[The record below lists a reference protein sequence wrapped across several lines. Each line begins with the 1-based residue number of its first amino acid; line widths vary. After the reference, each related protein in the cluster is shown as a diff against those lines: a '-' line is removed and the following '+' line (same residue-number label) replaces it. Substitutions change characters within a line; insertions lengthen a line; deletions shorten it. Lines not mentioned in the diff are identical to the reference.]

1 VKRLA
6 ALTSIVLLVACDQ
19 APGESS
25 SPSLTVFA
33 AASLQD
39 AFEDIASA
47 YEADTGVEISLSFDS
62 SSALRT
68 QISEGARADLFA
80 SADRSNPQQLAED
93 GITEG
98 APTIFAANGLAI
110 VAPGDGSGID
120 TWQGLSEPGTRVV
133 AAGEDVPITAYAAE
147 LIDALSTEPDAPEGF
162 ADGYEENVAS
172 REDNVRAVL
181 AKIEVGEGDGAVV
194 YETDAATSE
203 DVIIVE
209 YPPGANVVAEYAF
222 VILRDADPGTEA
234 FAHWLTGP
242 DGQAILEQSG
252 FRPADS

>member
-1 VKRLA
+1 VRRLV
-6 ALTSIVLLVACDQ
+6 ALTLIVLLVACNE
-19 APGESS
+19 ASGESP

-39 AFEDIASA
+39 AFEDVASA

-62 SSALRT
+62 SSALRM
-68 QISEGARADLFA
+68 QISEGARPDLFA

-93 GITEG
+93 GLTEG
-98 APTIFAANGLAI
+98 APMIFAANGLAI
-110 VAPGDGSGID
+110 VAPADGSGIE
-120 TWQGLSEPGTRVV
+120 TWQGLGEPGTRVV

-147 LIDALSTEPDAPEGF
+147 LVDALSTEPDAPEGF
-162 ADGYEENVAS
+162 ADGYEANVVS

-194 YETDAATSE
+194 YETDAASSG
-203 DVIIVE
+203 DVITVE
-209 YPPGANVVAEYAF
+209 YPPDANVVAEYAF
-222 VILRDADPGTEA
+222 VILRDADPATEA
-234 FAHWLTGP
+234 FADWLTGP

-252 FRPADS
+252 FRSADS